1 MPMLKRVICDYE
13 PRRLKEAGELSGSSE
28 NDRADAMPV
37 TTQTDTF
44 SAIEDSTGP
53 GELDEVDI
61 WPSASMGRCE
71 RRRKHCRE
79 TEQILT
85 NILISREAELS
96 SSLLPANRRS
106 SDGGTSPATIISALF
121 K

>member
-1 MPMLKRVICDYE
+1 MPMLKRIIRNYE
-13 PRRLKEAGELSGSSE
+13 PRRLKEAGELAGLSE
-28 NDRADAMPV
+28 NGRTEAMPV
-37 TTQTDTF
+37 ATQTNTF

-61 WPSASMGRCE
+61 WASASMERCE

-85 NILISREAELS
+85 NILSGETELS
-96 SSLLPANRRS
+96 SSLGLS
-106 SDGGTSPATIISALF
+106 II
-121 K
+121 